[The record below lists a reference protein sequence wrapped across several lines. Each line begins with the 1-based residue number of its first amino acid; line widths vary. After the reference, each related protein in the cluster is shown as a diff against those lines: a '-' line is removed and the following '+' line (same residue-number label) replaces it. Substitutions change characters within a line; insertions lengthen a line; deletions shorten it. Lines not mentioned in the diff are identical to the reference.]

1 MPENFQPSRL
11 AAEKPEKHARK
22 KRSEGELVAKGKP
35 RLRYPKP
42 AAKERVKLALAG
54 ERTSGALAAEAS
66 VLDRAV
72 EVIGARS
79 EAMRWM
85 GTPVRAL
92 GYATPV
98 SLLATAEGRA
108 TVLTVLGGL
117 EHGVM

>member
-1 MPENFQPSRL
+1 MPENFQPSRGV
-11 AAEKPEKHARK
+11 AEKSKKHPRK
-22 KRSEGELVAKGKP
+22 KRPEDGLIAQAEEPIEKSKP
-35 RLRYPKP
+35 RLRY
-42 AAKERVKLALAG
+42 R
-54 ERTSGALAAEAS
+54 ALAAEAS

-92 GYATPV
+92 DYATPV

-108 TVLTVLGGL
+108 TVLTVLGRL